1 MFVHSCWCYTFG
13 SRIHKHILYH
23 TFLAYFSYSTVV
35 SSFVVLR
42 RPLCFNYS
50 ESKKYLIVV
59 QMTVT
64 IIIISYLCKTIFSL
78 FVEALLLERSPA
90 IAVDFL
96 YVLEVPDF
104 YSSDLLSRLGSDL
117 EYRYGIKSLLVLRWT
132 ASFMWTVS
140 HLFTMF
146 VPATFLK
153 SLCVV

>member
-1 MFVHSCWCYTFG
+1 
-13 SRIHKHILYH
+13 
-23 TFLAYFSYSTVV
+23 
-35 SSFVVLR
+35 
-42 RPLCFNYS
+42 
-50 ESKKYLIVV
+50 
-59 QMTVT
+59 MTVT

-132 ASFMWTVS
+132 ASFM
-140 HLFTMF
+140 
-146 VPATFLK
+146 
-153 SLCVV
+153 